1 MMRILALDLG
11 TKTGWALSP
20 VESGVW
26 NLAPRRFEG
35 SGMRF
40 VTFRQHLK
48 KTLDSVELV
57 YFEEVRKHMGVDAAH
72 VYGGLMAVVTEECE
86 SRKIP
91 YQGIP
96 VGTIK
101 RAGTGK
107 GNASKQEM
115 IQAAC
120 NKWPLIKIIDDNHA
134 DALHLLAYGSE
145 LNGQVV

>member
-1 MMRILALDLG
+1 MRILSLDLG
-11 TKTGWALSP
+11 TQCGWAITP
-20 VESGVW
+20 HESGVW
-26 NLAPRRFEG
+26 DLSPRRFEG

-48 KTLDSVELV
+48 KVLEGIDLV

-101 RAGTGK
+101 RSATGK
-107 GNASKQEM
+107 GNAPKEAM
-115 IQAAC
+115 VAAAVA
-120 NKWPLIKIIDDNHA
+120 KFPTITIIDDNHA
-134 DALHLLAYGSE
+134 DALHLLAYAQS
-145 LNGQVV
+145 LNG